1 MEPNIPGSSS
11 SSRATRFMMEGVG
24 ARVIRG
30 PDWKWGKQDGGE
42 GHVGTVRN
50 FESPEEVVVVWDN
63 GTAANYRCSGA
74 YDLRILDSAPTGVKH
89 EGTMCDT
96 CRQQPIFGIRWKCA
110 ECNNYDLCSVC
121 YHGDKHNLRH
131 RFYRISAP
139 GAQRCLVEP
148 RRKSKK
154 QAVRGIFPGARVVRG
169 VDWQWEDQDGGN
181 GRRGKVNEIQD
192 WSAAS
197 PRSAAYVVWDNGAK
211 NLYRVGFE
219 GMADLKVVND
229 VKGQNVYKEHLPLLG
244 ELGPGRTGPHGLQ
257 VGDQVNVDLDL
268 EIVQSL
274 QHGHGGWTDGMFE
287 CLGTTG
293 TVVGIDEDH
302 DIVVTYPSG
311 NRWTFNPAV
320 LTKVCSGNLSAS
332 TSASGAAGGGFAVGD
347 LVQVC
352 ADQERV
358 KALQRGHGEW
368 AEAMAPTLGK
378 IGRVQQIYQD
388 NDLKVEVCNTSWTYN
403 PNAVTKVAS
412 SDGERLS
419 ALLKKLFESH
429 VTGDANEELVKAAAN
444 GDATRCAEILARTDT
459 AHVDVNGFYGGHTAL
474 QAAAQNGHVEVI
486 RALVEAGADVDAE
499 DRDGDRAAHHA
510 AFGDEPAAL
519 RALAAAGADLS
530 ARNRRRQTPLHIA
543 VNKGHLGVVRT
554 LLQLAVHPS
563 LQVSAPRYYIHGT
576 IYQRRARRP
585 ARAGG
590 RGRRP
595 QRAQPPPPDAAA
607 HRRQQGPPRRRAHA
621 AAARRAPLP
630 AGQCSTVLHTRYYI
644 PTTSPPPCARWR
656 PRAPTSARATAAAR
670 RRCTSPST
678 RATSASCARCCSSPC
693 TPPCR
698 SVLHGTTYTVL
709 YTNDEP
715 AALRALA
722 AAGADLSARNR
733 RRQTPL
739 HIAVN
744 KGHLGVVRTLLQLA
758 VHPSL
763 QDSEGD
769 TPLHDATSKKRD
781 DMLTLLLEHGADMT
795 LTNNNGFNALH
806 HAALRG
812 NPSAMKIMLGK
823 LPRPWIVDDAKDDGY
838 TALHLAALNNHAE
851 VAELL
856 VRGGARPD
864 LQNANLQTAL
874 HLAVE
879 RQHTQIVRLLVAHG
893 ANLNI
898 CDKDG
903 DTPLHEAL
911 RHHTLQQLRRLQDA
925 RDASLLTGLSHAHDK
940 KSSASIACF
949 LAAHGADLTI
959 KNKKGQ
965 TPLDL
970 CPDPN
975 LCKTLTS
982 CRKEGTGSVTE
993 GAAEAEASSSSGA
1006 TAGAAPAPP
1015 VSPAPAAEA
1024 TPAAVATADPTAD
1037 ECLVCSDAK
1046 RDTLFRPCGHICCC
1060 NVCAARVKKCLVCRA
1075 SVSARAR
1082 VGECV
1087 VCSEAPAT
1095 VVFRPCGDVCACA
1108 ACAPLMRKC
1117 VECRTPLAPPPAPA
1131 AHAQAAVAALKID
1144 LEKES
1149 GSNLAQVQ
1157 VNKGQPVPTQSAPH
1171 YMNNGSRF
1179 AAAPPA
1185 PPAPTAG
1192 PVPPPPAPPAPPAPA
1207 AADVQKLQQQLQD
1220 IKEQTMCPICLDRL
1234 KNMIFLCGHGMCQMC
1249 GDRITVCPICRKQV
1263 EKRILLY

>member
-1 MEPNIPGSSS
+1 MEASVSGSTT

-110 ECNNYDLCSVC
+110 ECSNYDLCSVC
-121 YHGDKHNLRH
+121 YHGDKHHLRH

-181 GRRGKVNEIQD
+181 GRRGKVNEVQD

-197 PRSAAYVVWDNGAK
+197 PRSAAYVVWDNGTK

-287 CLGTTG
+287 CLGSTG

-302 DIVVTYPSG
+302 DIVVTYASG

-332 TSASGAAGGGFAVGD
+332 TSAGGAAGGGFAVGD

-378 IGRVQQIYQD
+378 IGRVQQIYHD

-412 SDGERLS
+412 SDGSIPGNSSGERLS

-444 GDATRCAEILARTDT
+444 GDAARCAEILARTDG
-459 AHVDVNGFYGGHTAL
+459 AHADVNGVYGGHTAL

-486 RALVEAGADVDAE
+486 RTLVEVGAEADAE

-519 RALAAAGADLS
+519 RALAAAGADLN

-554 LLQLAVHPS
+554 LLQL
-563 LQVSAPRYYIHGT
+563 G
-576 IYQRRARRP
+576 
-585 ARAGG
+585 
-590 RGRRP
+590 
-595 QRAQPPPPDAAA
+595 
-607 HRRQQGPPRRRAHA
+607 
-621 AAARRAPLP
+621 
-630 AGQCSTVLHTRYYI
+630 
-644 PTTSPPPCARWR
+644 
-656 PRAPTSARATAAAR
+656 
-670 RRCTSPST
+670 
-678 RATSASCARCCSSPC
+678 
-693 TPPCR
+693 
-698 SVLHGTTYTVL
+698 
-709 YTNDEP
+709 
-715 AALRALA
+715 
-722 AAGADLSARNR
+722 
-733 RRQTPL
+733 
-739 HIAVN
+739 
-744 KGHLGVVRTLLQLA
+744 

-769 TPLHDATSKKRD
+769 TPLHDAISKKRD
-781 DMLTLLLEHGADMT
+781 DMLSMLLEHGADMT

-812 NPSAMKIMLGK
+812 NPSAMKIMLSK
-823 LPRPWIVDDAKDDGY
+823 LPRSWIVDDAKDDGY

-893 ANLNI
+893 ADLNI

-925 RDASLLTGLSHAHDK
+925 RDTALLTGLAHTHDK

-949 LAAHGADLTI
+949 LAAHGADLTV

-975 LCKTLTS
+975 LCKTLTT
-982 CRKEGTGSVTE
+982 CRKEG
-993 GAAEAEASSSSGA
+993 A
-1006 TAGAAPAPP
+1006 TATCD
-1015 VSPAPAAEA
+1015 A
-1024 TPAAVATADPTAD
+1024 TPDSEQNSLSIASGSGTATAAVEISVPEAAGGDPMAD

-1060 NVCAARVKKCLVCRA
+1060 AVCAARVKKCLICRA
-1075 SVSARAR
+1075 CVTSRSL

-1095 VVFRPCGDVCACA
+1095 VVFRPCGDVAACR

-1117 VECRTPLAPPPAPA
+1117 VECRTPLQPPALVAAVPGPA
-1131 AHAQAAVAALKID
+1131 APVVPAAAASIQPAKLD
-1144 LEKES
+1144 VDKES

-1157 VNKGQPVPTQSAPH
+1157 VNKGQPAPAQAAPH
-1171 YMNNGSRF
+1171 HMNNGSR
-1179 AAAPPA
+1179 P
-1185 PPAPTAG
+1185 
-1192 PVPPPPAPPAPPAPA
+1192 
-1207 AADVQKLQQQLQD
+1207 ADVQKLQQQLQD